1 MFRCSM
7 IVHVEYKCPE
17 CEKMFNCP
25 ANLASHRRWHKP
37 KFGVTVL
44 NNNNILGEYNNNNN
58 NNNNSCDEE
67 DENEKST
74 QLSYSILNL
83 LKNSSD

>member
-58 NNNNSCDEE
+58 SCDEE

-83 LKNSSD
+83 LKNSTD

>member
-1 MFRCSM
+1 M

-58 NNNNSCDEE
+58 NSCDEE

>member
-58 NNNNSCDEE
+58 SCDEE